1 MIEGQRSTNPLNT
14 DSSVVAFISPQP
26 PFPLLPPP
34 PRFLPPFWFCFF
46 VYSWS
51 LHESDEKGSRTKA
64 EKAVK
69 NDGAGEKDRCEVEA
83 KGKLEVVAVSDTGQ
97 VWRTITPLWAA
108 SFESCQPEPHACDKG
123 WGGGGDRS
131 SRVLSLLQEKREHE
145 INRKMGLKTFGLKSL
160 TFYFRDWLAFPL

>member
-34 PRFLPPFWFCFF
+34 PISPPFLVLLLCLFLKSARVRWEGEQDK
-46 VYSWS
+46 SW
-51 LHESDEKGSRTKA
+51 ESSKKRWSWRKGQVWS
-64 EKAVK
+64 
-69 NDGAGEKDRCEVEA
+69 G
-83 KGKLEVVAVSDTGQ
+83 SQ

-160 TFYFRDWLAFPL
+160 TFYFTDWLVFPL